1 MAAAFGVGLW
11 KDDIDLKNA
20 LEDLVKKG
28 YKRSEILVTVRR
40 DFPQYP
46 WGCVKT
52 LDRRLRHFSINCI
65 DYDTPLET
73 VQDAIAQELEG
84 PGSLLGVRAMTKK
97 LRMHHDIKVPK
108 NLVNAAMYDADP
120 QGLEDRRP
128 ANRKKERWK
137 ICYHGS

>member
-1 MAAAFGVGLW
+1 MW

-40 DFPQYP
+40 DFHQYP
-46 WGCVKT
+46 WGSVKT
-52 LDRRLRHFSINCI
+52 LDRRLRHFSINYI

-97 LRMHHDIKVPK
+97 LRMHHDIKVPR
-108 NLVNAAMYDADP
+108 NLVHAAMYDADP
-120 QGLEDRRP
+120 QRLEDQRP
-128 ANRKKERWK
+128 AKGPFIIYTSGAPKRNWVGE
-137 ICYHGS
+137 

>member
-1 MAAAFGVGLW
+1 M
-11 KDDIDLKNA
+11 
-20 LEDLVKKG
+20 
-28 YKRSEILVTVRR
+28 
-40 DFPQYP
+40 
-46 WGCVKT
+46 
-52 LDRRLRHFSINCI
+52 RHFSINYI

-97 LRMHHDIKVPK
+97 LRMHHDIKVPR

-128 ANRKKERWK
+128 ANRKKREMENFLPWELTGYGVWTGMINSWVFKTGHSHSLSMVVTTLLLER
-137 ICYHGS
+137 

>member
-1 MAAAFGVGLW
+1 MAAAFGAGLW

-20 LEDLVKKG
+20 LEDLVKNG

-40 DFPQYP
+40 DFHQYP

-52 LDRRLRHFSINCI
+52 LDRLLHHFSINYI

-97 LRMHHDIKVPK
+97 LRMHHDIK
-108 NLVNAAMYDADP
+108 
-120 QGLEDRRP
+120 EI
-128 ANRKKERWK
+128 W
-137 ICYHGS
+137 